1 MVQQKI
7 RCHKAMGR
15 FKLSDKELEFLTKSR
30 KEMRVCCV
38 MMQRNEANAL
48 EPWLRYHGYLFGFEN
63 LVVIDHGS
71 EHPAVI
77 ATLTA
82 YQAKG
87 VQVVRLPATAD
98 YRRKGEFVSQT
109 MRFLDALGH
118 YDILL
123 PLDCDEFLVLR
134 GESRQY
140 LCAQDAVLDYL
151 ATLRGRETILE
162 IKENLINVLA
172 APGKFWPFPYQK
184 VFFAGG
190 QCGVVDH
197 GSHQDVSGRGRAAEE
212 TRLAYLHFHHRPYAQ
227 QVKASLEKLRPFV
240 DVEDQAALEAF
251 RGPGWHL
258 VPHILRGEAPYAGMM
273 KPGPGAVEV
282 TGLLALFRELGI
294 DPLFT
299 ER

>member
-1 MVQQKI
+1 MLWSHGCVIMAICLDLIISSSLIMV
-7 RCHKAMGR
+7 RR
-15 FKLSDKELEFLTKSR
+15 T
-30 KEMRVCCV
+30 
-38 MMQRNEANAL
+38 QRL
-48 EPWLRYHGYLFGFEN
+48 
-63 LVVIDHGS
+63 
-71 EHPAVI
+71 
-77 ATLTA
+77 
-82 YQAKG
+82 
-87 VQVVRLPATAD
+87 LPRWQLI
-98 YRRKGEFVSQT
+98 RRKACRWCVFLPRRTIGGRGSLSAQT
-109 MRFLDALGH
+109 LRFLDALGL

-134 GESRQY
+134 GESREY
-140 LCAQDAVLDYL
+140 LCAQDAVLGYL

-162 IKENLINVLA
+162 VKENLINVLA

-197 GSHQDVSGRGRAAEE
+197 GSHQDISGRGRAAEE
-212 TRLAYLHFHHRPYAQ
+212 TRLAYVHFHHRAYAQ

-240 DVEDQAALEAF
+240 DVEDRAALAAF

-258 VPHILRGEAPYAGMM
+258 VSHILRGEAPYTGMM